1 MPATAVCDQESA
13 NQYDAGFNYGVNL
26 NKADAIALSIGADIY
41 YNTVHDKI
49 IAYPKGQQF
58 RWTMLNLGRV
68 HIRGIDATAAASMT
82 TSAGLSLSTRL
93 QYTYQDARDVTDPT
107 TPFYGDQI
115 PYIPYNSGSATMT
128 ASWRG
133 MSLNYSFIYSGE
145 RYNGQENIR
154 QNHMEPWYTHD
165 ISIQYEWRNSR
176 KTGYGSRSR

>member
-1 MPATAVCDQESA
+1 
-13 NQYDAGFNYGVNL
+13 
-26 NKADAIALSIGADIY
+26 
-41 YNTVHDKI
+41 
-49 IAYPKGQQF
+49 
-58 RWTMLNLGRV
+58 
-68 HIRGIDATAAASMT
+68 MT

-107 TPFYGDQI
+107 TPFYGNQI

-133 MSLNYSFIYSGE
+133 ISLNYSFIYSGE

-165 ISIQYEWRNSR
+165 ISLQYEWRNSR
-176 KTGYGSRSR
+176 KLGYRVSFEINNLLNQRYDVIQNYPMPGINCAAGFSIEL